1 MSIWLIGGTSDSAA
15 IANRLAERQ
24 LACIVTVTTEAA
36 KALYSRC
43 AGVKIKVGQ
52 MKSGEIERLLEA
64 ESIVAI
70 IDASHPYA
78 VAISSQAIAAAC
90 HRNIPYLRY
99 ERPRLDPDSAASVI
113 ELDSFSTL
121 INGDYLHRQRVLLT
135 VGYKAL
141 PQFQPW
147 QARAIL
153 FARILPSVRS
163 FEVASEA
170 GFTSD
175 RLIALR
181 PPVSAEVEKALWQQW
196 DISLVVTKASG
207 AAGGEAIKRSVAAE
221 LGIPLIAIAR
231 PKVAYPQQTDDL
243 EDVLAFCYAAYAQ

>member
-1 MSIWLIGGTSDSAA
+1 MSIWLIGGTSESAA
-15 IANRLAERQ
+15 IADRLAERQ

-36 KALYSRC
+36 KALYPRC
-43 AGVKIKVGQ
+43 AGVNVKVGQ
-52 MKSGEIERLLEA
+52 LESGEIERLLEA
-64 ESIVAI
+64 ESIMAI
-70 IDASHPYA
+70 VDASHPYA
-78 VAISSQAIAAAC
+78 VAISSQAIAAALQKD
-90 HRNIPYLRY
+90 IPYLRY

-121 INGDYLHRQRVLLT
+121 INGNCLHSQRVLLT
-135 VGYKAL
+135 VGYKSL

-147 QARAIL
+147 QDRTIL

-163 FEVASEA
+163 FEVASQA
-170 GFTSD
+170 GFSSD

-196 DISLVVTKASG
+196 AISLVVTKASG

-231 PKVAYPQQTDDL
+231 PKVNYPQQTDDL
-243 EDVLAFCYAAYAQ
+243 EDVLAFCYAAYA